1 MQRIIECVPNF
12 SEGRDQAII
21 GRIVGAIEKIPGV
34 RLLDVDSGQDTNR
47 TVVTF
52 AGPPEEILEAAFQAI
67 KTAAELIDMSRHSGA
82 HPRMGATDVCPLVP
96 VTGVTMAECVELAGR
111 LGRRVAGELQIPVY
125 LYEEAAVCEER
136 RSLAWLRAGEYEGLP
151 EKLARPDFR
160 PDFGDA
166 VFNPRAGATVIGA
179 REFLIA
185 YNVNLNTRNVRLA
198 KEIAGR
204 LREKGYIIKDPQSGE
219 KRTVPGL
226 LKVVRAVGWYIEEY
240 NMAQVSIN
248 LLNYRTTPLAQVFE
262 ETERLAAE
270 YGLRVTGSELV
281 GLIPLAALLDCGRH
295 FLQKQEMSRA
305 VGEAEL
311 VRVAVQSLGLGE
323 LAAFEPMHKIVE
335 YRLRQAGRLVSLDLQ
350 QFSDELASAS
360 PAPGGG
366 SVAALAGALSASL
379 SAMVGNLTFGKKGYE
394 VVWPEMEELAIQAQE
409 LKQFFL
415 AAIDRDTAAFNEVMA
430 AIRLPKKTAA
440 EKLHRDE
447 QILAANKLATTV
459 PFTVLERSLEAAELA
474 LKTCEK
480 GNRNSLSDA
489 GVAGLTASAAGLG
502 ALYNVLINLRQIDDA
517 GFSRDILAEA
527 LALNDK
533 IEDVVGQVKAGVKE
547 ELLG

>member
-12 SEGRDQAII
+12 SEGRDQTVINQ
-21 GRIVGAIEKIPGV
+21 IVGAIEKLPEV

-52 AGPPEEILEAAFQAI
+52 AGPPEEVLEAAFQAI

-82 HPRMGATDVCPLVP
+82 HPRMGATDVCPFVP
-96 VTGVTMAECVELAGR
+96 VTGVTMGECVELAGR
-111 LGRRVAGELQIPVY
+111 LGRRVAGELHIPVY
-125 LYEEAAVCEER
+125 LYEEAAGCEER

-151 EKLARPDFR
+151 EKLARADFR

-204 LREKGYIIKDPQSGE
+204 LREKGHIVRDPQSGE

-226 LKVVRAVGWYIEEY
+226 LKAVRAVGWYIEEY
-240 NMAQVSIN
+240 NLAQVSIN
-248 LLNYRTTPLAQVFE
+248 LLNYRTTPLSQVFE

-295 FLQKQEMSRA
+295 FLQKQGMSRA
-305 VGEAEL
+305 VGEVEL
-311 VRVAVQSLGLGE
+311 VRIAVQSLGLSE
-323 LAAFEPMHKIVE
+323 ITPFKPEHKIVE
-335 YRLRQAGRLVSLDLQ
+335 YRFRQAGQLVSLDLQ
-350 QFSDELASAS
+350 RFSDELASAS

-394 VVWPEMEELAIQAQE
+394 DVWPEMEESAMRAQE

-430 AIRLPKKTAA
+430 AFRLPKKTAA
-440 EKLHRDE
+440 DKLHRDG
-447 QILAANKLATTV
+447 QVLAANKLATTV
-459 PFTVLERSLEAAELA
+459 PFTVLEKSLEAAELA

-489 GVAGLTASAAGLG
+489 GVAGLTASASGLG

-517 GFSRDILAEA
+517 GFSRDMLARA
-527 LALNDK
+527 LALSDR
-533 IEDVVGQVKAGVKE
+533 IEDVAGQVKVLVKE
-547 ELLG
+547 VLLR

>member
-12 SEGRDQAII
+12 SEGRDQAVINQ
-21 GRIVGAIEKIPGV
+21 IVGAIEKLPGV

-52 AGPPEEILEAAFQAI
+52 AGPPEEVLEAAFQAI

-82 HPRMGATDVCPLVP
+82 HPRMGATDVCPFVP

-111 LGRRVAGELQIPVY
+111 LGRRVADELHIPVY
-125 LYEEAAVCEER
+125 LYEEAAGCEER

-204 LREKGYIIKDPQSGE
+204 LRERGHIVKDPQSGE
-219 KRTVPGL
+219 RQTVPGL
-226 LKVVRAVGWYIEEY
+226 LKAVRAVGWYIEEY
-240 NMAQVSIN
+240 NLAQVSIN
-248 LLNYRTTPLAQVFE
+248 LLNYRTTPLSQVFE

-281 GLIPLAALLDCGRH
+281 GLIPLAALLECGRH
-295 FLQKQEMSRA
+295 FLQKQGMSRA

-311 VRVAVQSLGLGE
+311 VRVAVQSLGLSE
-323 LAAFEPMHKIVE
+323 IAPLSRSTRSSNTAS
-335 YRLRQAGRLVSLDLQ
+335 GR
-350 QFSDELASAS
+350 
-360 PAPGGG
+360 PANW
-366 SVAALAGALSASL
+366 SRWICSS
-379 SAMVGNLTFGKKGYE
+379 SAMN
-394 VVWPEMEELAIQAQE
+394 WPPLRRRP
-409 LKQFFL
+409 
-415 AAIDRDTAAFNEVMA
+415 AAAVSRPWPGPC
-430 AIRLPKKTAA
+430 RLPS
-440 EKLHRDE
+440 LPWS
-447 QILAANKLATTV
+447 AT
-459 PFTVLERSLEAAELA
+459 
-474 LKTCEK
+474 
-480 GNRNSLSDA
+480 
-489 GVAGLTASAAGLG
+489 
-502 ALYNVLINLRQIDDA
+502 
-517 GFSRDILAEA
+517 
-527 LALNDK
+527 
-533 IEDVVGQVKAGVKE
+533 
-547 ELLG
+547 